1 MRHEMVDINSED
13 TDGVTIL
20 HLAAM
25 RSETL
30 LFYLL
35 EQGGKLGNLTKKGR
49 NALHLACR
57 ARQSN
62 IVQYLCHVSIMFPI
76 LSCLRLESLWD

>member
-35 EQGGKLGNLTKKGR
+35 ELGGKLDNLTKKGR

-62 IVQYLCHVSIMFPI
+62 IVQYLCHVSIMFSI